1 LIMGSFRN
9 VDLSAEPY
17 NLGKPLQRIEESHKS
32 DRRIVG
38 LWDLRA
44 MKLYVDERGMPLG
57 CHGGFLVIY

>member
-1 LIMGSFRN
+1 MGSFRN

-57 CHGGFLVIY
+57 CH